1 VLAITSNASEAIKR
15 IIAEAGYDET
25 AGLRV
30 GLNRVTDEKVSLQL
44 LAAQEPAKGDH
55 VIDYEGV
62 RLFIDPQAY
71 TTLDDRILDARVT
84 EQGIGFSM
92 GRQKGEAAKEADMW
106 AKGSAYARAAA
117 IDPIKRGRD
126 MRAKLQERQQ
136 RMAVDSA
143 RALIKW
149 FEGQGADYPDP
160 ILTDRMDLVAS
171 LWSTFKNR
179 GRSFTKDRPQS
190 PSSSFF

>member
-1 VLAITSNASEAIKR
+1 MLAITSNAAEAIRR

-71 TTLDDRILDARVT
+71 TTLDDRILDARVS

-92 GRQKGEAAKEADMW
+92 ARQEGAAAKEADMW
-106 AKGSAYARAAA
+106 AKGSSYARAAA
-117 IDPIKRGRD
+117 VDPIQRGRN

-143 RALIKW
+143 RALVKW
-149 FEGQGADYPDP
+149 FEGQGADFPDP
-160 ILTDRMDLVAS
+160 ILTERMDLVAS
-171 LWSTFKNR
+171 LWSTSKNR
-179 GRSFTKDRPQS
+179 GRSFTKDRPE
-190 PSSSFF
+190 SSFF

>member
-1 VLAITSNASEAIKR
+1 VLAITSNAAEAIRR
-15 IIAEAGYDET
+15 ILAEAGYDET

-30 GLNRVTDEKVSLQL
+30 GLNRITDDKVSLQL

-55 VIDYEGV
+55 VIDYEGI

-71 TTLDDRILDARVT
+71 TTLDDRILDARVSD
-84 EQGIGFSM
+84 QGIGFTM
-92 GRQKGEAAKEADMW
+92 GRQEGAAAAEADMW
-106 AKGSAYARAAA
+106 AKGSSYVKAAS
-117 IDPIKRGRD
+117 IDPIKRGRS

-149 FEGQGADYPDP
+149 FEGQGADYPDE
-160 ILTDRMDLVAS
+160 ILADRMDLVAS
-171 LWSTFKNR
+171 LWSTSKNR
-179 GRSFTKDRPQS
+179 GRSFTKDRPS
-190 PSSSFF
+190 SSSFF

>member
-1 VLAITSNASEAIKR
+1 MLAITSNAAEAIRR

-30 GLNRVTDEKVSLQL
+30 GLNRINEDKVSLQL

-71 TTLDDRILDARVT
+71 TTLDDRILDAKVT

-92 GRQKGEAAKEADMW
+92 GRQEGEAAKEADMW
-106 AKGSAYARAAA
+106 AKGSGYARAAA
-117 IDPIKRGRD
+117 IDPIQRGRN

-149 FEGQGADYPDP
+149 FEGQGADYPDE
-160 ILTDRMDLVAS
+160 ILTERMDLVAS
-171 LWSTFKNR
+171 LWSTSKNR
-179 GRSFTKDRPQS
+179 GRSFTKDRPQT
-190 PSSSFF
+190 SSFF